1 MKYCKTYK
9 QIMKEEEEKRK
20 KEQER
25 REMEKGEE
33 EKIKRLF
40 AIIANHKKKENESI
54 FNRLTWNYFTEA

>member
-9 QIMKEEEEKRK
+9 QIEKEAEEKRK
-20 KEQER
+20 KEQEI

-40 AIIANHKKKENESI
+40 AIIADHKKKENEII